1 MLETKMRQKIIS
13 SFIKIKSDE
22 SVPQR
27 MDHISEMRGDLFLKF
42 KKNVPLSCSYLLVQY
57 EPGKII

>member
-13 SFIKIKSDE
+13 SFKKIKSDE
-22 SVPQR
+22 SVTQR
-27 MDHISEMRGDLFLKF
+27 MDNISEMRGDLCLKS
-42 KKNVPLSCSYLLVQY
+42 KESVPLSVSYLLVQY